1 MECPDKARLVNEY
14 SATLLEFSRSLRAL
28 RNMLGEIAEEDW
40 QYAEQIRL
48 RAEQARATLEQ
59 HLKEHGC

>member
-1 MECPDKARLVNEY
+1 MECPEKARLVNEY
-14 SATLLEFSRSLRAL
+14 SSTLLEFSRSLRAL
-28 RNMLGEIAEEDW
+28 RNMLGEVKEEDW

-48 RAEQARATLEQ
+48 RAEQARATLEN